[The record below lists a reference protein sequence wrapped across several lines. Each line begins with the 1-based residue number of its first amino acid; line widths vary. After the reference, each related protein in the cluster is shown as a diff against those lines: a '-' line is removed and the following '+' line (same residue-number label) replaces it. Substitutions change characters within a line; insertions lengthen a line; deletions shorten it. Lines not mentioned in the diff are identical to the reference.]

1 MTFVIGMVIVFGCLL
16 GGFAAMGGHI
26 GVLWQ
31 PFEYIIILGSAIG
44 TFFVAN
50 PMKVVKDTFKGIT
63 EAIKE
68 ASPKPRDYLDTLA
81 ILYALMRELRT
92 KTRTEMEV
100 HVDNPGESEIFKA
113 FPKILADKDLTNF
126 ICDYCRLIII
136 GNARTHEIEA
146 LMDEEIQTIQRDKLK
161 VYLALSAIADGL
173 PALGIVA
180 AVLGV
185 IKAMGALDQPPEVLG
200 HLIGAALVGTF
211 AGILFSYGIFGPLA
225 TKVKSGAREEGAALC
240 DHQADAACLHERRH
254 AAGRPRTWTQDHF
267 GIRAAHHLRG
277 RTGDDELRLR
287 RQQGGLTWEHRSTP
301 AISSPHRVRRSQA
314 CRACRSSLLPLPR
327 LVPRA
332 SPASMPRRGGL
343 RPRASPKSPRR
354 LRMPK
359 DASCASSRNV
369 AR

>member
-31 PFEYIIILGSAIG
+31 PWEYVIILGSAIG

-50 PMKVVKDTFKGIT
+50 SMKVVKDTFKAVM

-68 ASPKPRDYLDTLA
+68 ATPKPRDYLDTLS
-81 ILYALMRELRT
+81 ILHALMRELRT

-100 HVDNPGESEIFKA
+100 HVDNPAESEIFKS

-136 GNARTHEIEA
+136 GNARTHEIES

-161 VYLALSAIADGL
+161 VYLALSAIADAL

-185 IKAMGALDQPPEVLG
+185 IKAMGSLDQPPEVLG

-225 TKVKSGAREEGAALC
+225 TKVKTVREKKVRLYVIIKQTLLAFMNGAMPQVALEHGRKTISAYERPTISEVEQETMNAGNSDSKAA
-240 DHQADAACLHERRH
+240 
-254 AAGRPRTWTQDHF
+254 
-267 GIRAAHHLRG
+267 
-277 RTGDDELRLR
+277 
-287 RQQGGLTWEHRSTP
+287 
-301 AISSPHRVRRSQA
+301 
-314 CRACRSSLLPLPR
+314 
-327 LVPRA
+327 
-332 SPASMPRRGGL
+332 
-343 RPRASPKSPRR
+343 
-354 LRMPK
+354 
-359 DASCASSRNV
+359 
-369 AR
+369 

>member
-1 MTFVIGMVIVFGCLL
+1 MTFVIGMIIVFGCLL

-31 PFEYIIILGSAIG
+31 PFEYVIILGSAIG

-50 PMKVVKDTFKGIT
+50 PMKVVKDSFKGAM
-63 EAIKE
+63 EAIRE
-68 ASPKPRDYLDTLA
+68 ATPKPRDYLDTLA

-100 HVDNPGESEIFKA
+100 HVDNPAESEIFKA

-161 VYLALSAIADGL
+161 VYTALSAIADGL

-200 HLIGAALVGTF
+200 HLIGAGWHF
-211 AGILFSYGIFGPLA
+211 RWNPLFLWPFRPSRQQGENGSREKGPPL
-225 TKVKSGAREEGAALC
+225 RH
-240 DHQADAACLHERRH
+240 HQADAAGVHERRH
-254 AAGRPRTWTQDHF
+254 ASSCPRTRAQDDF
-267 GIRAAHHLRG
+267 GL
-277 RTGDDELRLR
+277 
-287 RQQGGLTWEHRSTP
+287 
-301 AISSPHRVRRSQA
+301 
-314 CRACRSSLLPLPR
+314 
-327 LVPRA
+327 
-332 SPASMPRRGGL
+332 
-343 RPRASPKSPRR
+343 
-354 LRMPK
+354 
-359 DASCASSRNV
+359 
-369 AR
+369 

>member
-1 MTFVIGMVIVFGCLL
+1 MTFVIGMVVVFGCLL

-31 PFEYIIILGSAIG
+31 PFEYVIILGSAIG

-50 PMKVVKDTFKGIT
+50 SMKVVKDTFKGIM

-100 HVDNPGESEIFKA
+100 HVDNPGESEIFKG

-161 VYLALSAIADGL
+161 VYLALSAVADAL

-185 IKAMGALDQPPEVLG
+185 IKAMGSLDQPPEVLG

-225 TKVKSGAREEGAALC
+225 TKVKTVREKKVRLYVIIKQTLLAFMNGAMPQVALEHGRKTISAYERPSISEVEQETMNSGSADPKAA
-240 DHQADAACLHERRH
+240 
-254 AAGRPRTWTQDHF
+254 
-267 GIRAAHHLRG
+267 
-277 RTGDDELRLR
+277 
-287 RQQGGLTWEHRSTP
+287 
-301 AISSPHRVRRSQA
+301 
-314 CRACRSSLLPLPR
+314 
-327 LVPRA
+327 
-332 SPASMPRRGGL
+332 
-343 RPRASPKSPRR
+343 
-354 LRMPK
+354 
-359 DASCASSRNV
+359 
-369 AR
+369 